1 MIHSLRAS
9 EIPSF
14 FFPENSSTRDIRSEI
29 FTAVRFSSNL
39 SNAVTRTDDHG
50 MIGDHCAINNDA
62 FFLYAS
68 MFKNISHES

>member
-9 EIPSF
+9 KIPSF
-14 FFPENSSTRDIRSEI
+14 FSENSSARD
-29 FTAVRFSSNL
+29 VRFRDFHCRSISSNL

-62 FFLYAS
+62 FFIRVD
-68 MFKNISHES
+68 F